1 MWLQQNVKKLNRN
14 STFAGLLGFTSPGGR
29 LGAFCSSTEQLQTE
43 LTGFPTRGI
52 FHCESVA
59 PQYTEVGAGA
69 SLCRH
74 HSTISATLMWDRSIM
89 CLLKVK
95 RKLNVVL
102 RVILAWSFYEGH

>member
-14 STFAGLLGFTSPGGR
+14 STFADPLEFTSPGGH

-43 LTGFPTRGI
+43 LTGLPTRWI
-52 FHCESVA
+52 LHCESAA

-69 SLCRH
+69 SLSRH

-95 RKLNVVL
+95 RKLNVGL
-102 RVILAWSFYEGH
+102 RLILAWSFYEGH

>member
-14 STFAGLLGFTSPGGR
+14 STFADLLGFTSPGGH
-29 LGAFCSSTEQLQTE
+29 LGAFCSSKEQLQTE